1 MRTDQ
6 KLKTIKSIPKAK
18 SKKEVVNLLKERYAD
33 KANWSKKAFIHNVMQ
48 ATGRSEQT
56 VYRWINGG
64 KPSLAEQKI
73 IANELG
79 ERQPDLFNHLT
90 T

>member
-1 MRTDQ
+1 MGVIQ

-18 SKKEVVNLLKERYAD
+18 RKKETVNPLKERFTNMNGFA
-33 KANWSKKAFIHNVMQ
+33 KKAFIHNIMLG
-48 ATGRSEQT
+48 TGRSEQT

-64 KPSLAEQKI
+64 KPALSEQKI
-73 IANELG
+73 MAAELG
-79 ERQPDLFNHLT
+79 ERITDLFNHLT